1 MSLIPVINEAAGYH
15 QAQVVKDKITDLNIK
30 RHYL

>member
-1 MSLIPVINEAAGYH
+1 VLNEGAGYH